1 MAGGEVSLGEVLFE
15 FIVQGNYVKVIAVDP
30 VTRIEISL
38 VGDRRASKQ
47 MLERTAIRKL
57 EYVIAKQMA
66 E

>member
-1 MAGGEVSLGEVLFE
+1 MAGDEVQLEEVLFE
-15 FIVQGNYVKVIAVDP
+15 FIPNGRFVKVIAVDP